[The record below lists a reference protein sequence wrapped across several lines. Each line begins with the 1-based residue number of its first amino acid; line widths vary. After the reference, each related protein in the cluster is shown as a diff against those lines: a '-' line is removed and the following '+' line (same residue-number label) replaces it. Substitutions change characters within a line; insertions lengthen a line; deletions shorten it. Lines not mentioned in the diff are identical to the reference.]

1 MLHVLRVAVGIV
13 GGGLLLIGLAL
24 LASGGVLT
32 WPGIQLVIAGGLG
45 VLIAFFERLRYGV
58 GGARREAH
66 RPTDERFIDPTTG
79 QRTRV
84 WIDPATGERSYQH
97 DPEQ

>member
-1 MLHVLRVAVGIV
+1 VFHVLRVAVGIV
-13 GGGLLLIGLAL
+13 GGALLLIGLAL

-32 WPGIQLVIAGGLG
+32 WPGIQLVIVGGLG
-45 VLIAFFERLRYGV
+45 LLIAFFERLRYGV
-58 GGARREAH
+58 GSAGGAM

-97 DPEQ
+97 DPEP